1 MPLPL
6 FGKSH
11 KSPPDIVKNLKDSLT
26 QLEKL
31 ERGDK
36 KNEKVAEE
44 VSKSLQAIKGIIYGQ
59 ESQEPHM
66 EQVSFFRKF
75 FGFLPRLEKRVK
87 FSFSGKSCFLRHR
100 SKICTLF
107 EDINISFGK
116 FHFTKFHAI
125 SWLKLLKFIC
135 LCNTDSSDSELKLE
149 RSKPKHDAVSRTK
162 SNGFYR

>member
-44 VSKSLQAIKGIIYGQ
+44 VSKSLQAIKSIIYGQ

-66 EQVSFFRKF
+66 EQVNSFWVFWI
-75 FGFLPRLEKRVK
+75 
-87 FSFSGKSCFLRHR
+87 S
-100 SKICTLF
+100 SKT
-107 EDINISFGK
+107 
-116 FHFTKFHAI
+116 
-125 SWLKLLKFIC
+125 
-135 LCNTDSSDSELKLE
+135 
-149 RSKPKHDAVSRTK
+149 
-162 SNGFYR
+162 